1 MPNESRETLV
11 VPTLKCLKVSFS
23 AGGPCRLTGFKWA
36 LLNQKTNLMISDS
49 APSLSACQRD
59 LLNLSLFLLAVLL
72 AGPLQATDFTW
83 TGTTSS
89 DFAVGANWGG
99 TAPSPTGGDV
109 GSPVPWRLNV
119 TGARTLVYAD
129 AQGHT
134 VLSGGS
140 LGRSLFIANGA
151 NGSMFITGGIF
162 ESTSS
167 AADGMVNGANA
178 VGLLGIDGGTYR
190 KITGIGAASTFALFY
205 GGTGN
210 TQATLDINGGSFEVT
225 TLDLQN
231 NVGSSTQAAGV
242 YESVVNLDGG
252 TLSVGTIV
260 RSVVSTGIDAVLNFN
275 GGTLQARQDSATFL
289 ANLAQFTANVQAGGA
304 LIDTQA
310 FNVTIA
316 APLVHDTAL
325 GGTAD
330 GGLTKVG
337 TGALTL
343 AGASTYTGGTFIKN
357 GRLILSSGNDRLP
370 TGTVVTLGDGTTN
383 DSGVLKLDSNSQ
395 RLAGLLTAGTGTG
408 NSVVNGNAT
417 AATLTLS
424 IDVANSFAGVLGG
437 TGANENNFGLT
448 KTGAGV
454 LTLSGTNTYTG
465 ATSILAGTLQ
475 AGAAGG
481 GSVFGVNS
489 AISLADAAGVVLDLN
504 GFNQTVGSLAGGGS
518 TGGQVTL
525 GSATLTLGGSNAPA
539 TFAGII
545 SGAGGALIKTGTGT
559 LNLSGANSYTG
570 LTTVSAGVLVV
581 GSNTALG
588 GTVGGASVA
597 SGASLVLANGV
608 KVTGE
613 SVGIIGSGSNSMGAL
628 QTVAGCAAEWAGVVT
643 IEAGGTRLG
652 AQAGGVLTVSGG
664 IQNGASNNLAI
675 SGEAGTG
682 TVLISGTG
690 NTYTGVTQ
698 IIRGILKLGST
709 NALPT
714 ATVLDV
720 DSLGSAGVND
730 DATFDLNGFNQTIA
744 ALQRTGTGF
753 GTGSSYITNSSSST
767 GATLTVSSTSTTT
780 YSGVIQDGL
789 GVVNLA
795 LSGGGSLT
803 LSGSSTYSGLTTLS
817 GSNTVLVV
825 ASNTALG
832 GTAGGTTVNVGSRVV
847 LANGVTVTGETITIT
862 DNGGNN
868 NGALQTAAGAT
879 AEWAGN
885 VIITGGG
892 ARIGG
897 GVGGTL
903 TVSGVISGSATI
915 LFNRADNATTIL
927 KAVNTYTGD
936 TQMYSSGSVTSSYLI
951 IGVDNAINAASRL
964 SVISTA
970 ATKASTLDLNGH
982 VLTLRGLDSSG
993 NHATGAFLFVANNS
1007 ATAASVLTISDPAA
1021 NTTYFAGI
1029 LKDGISGAGGLSL
1042 VKSGISTQVLIGT
1055 NTFTGSTTVNA
1066 GTLQVGFAVSTYGA
1080 SGSMASTSFILN
1092 GGTFT
1097 IDNTGASNSN
1107 NNRLADTADFAFKGG
1122 SFIYKGSDQ
1131 VATNS
1136 SETIH
1141 NLTLNSGL
1149 KTLSVIFGG
1158 ANTATLTANQ
1168 ITRPAQGGLLLVNG
1182 VNLGKDSLSAA
1193 SVARVFFTV
1202 VPDLVGGA
1210 DALSTGI
1217 NAAAQNTKIVPY
1229 LLGAATVTSGGVG
1242 TAGTTPNTFMTYN
1255 GTTGLRP
1262 LNPTDE
1268 FTQNAIVAGNNTRL
1282 TIDTAIST
1290 TAVINSLILDGASAT
1305 IASGQ
1310 KLTVSSGAILFAS
1323 GNGVGING
1331 GTLDFG
1337 TREGLITINSVG
1349 NTFISSVVTGSA
1361 GVSYYGTGTLVL
1373 APQQNTYTGDTM
1385 LQVALVIPQSSSMG
1399 PAGSPMSGP
1408 FGQGTVIFNDSS
1420 IRATSSYAITIGNNI
1435 QLSADTTV
1443 VSSGTASLDKVLTF
1457 TGNVTLAGGTRTLTQ
1472 SSGANTV
1479 FSGSIGDGG
1488 NNLGLIIAGS
1498 GPSAVVLS
1506 GTSAYTGA
1514 TLVKGSTLQVGA
1526 NGTGTSGTGAVTV
1539 TSGATL
1545 AGSGV
1550 VQGATVMNAG
1560 SVLQPGDVT
1569 TGGTASTT
1577 VTSNNTI
1584 TFTAANTALTVND
1597 GAQIR
1602 LGIASPTLTSNVIS
1616 FSNGLFHYNGH
1627 DYSSALSLFSTESGA
1642 LSTWNTGPSSVSN
1655 HDFIKLTDATGT
1667 LSIGDRAGG
1676 IWGQGSV
1683 VVTSSL
1689 GSVSV
1694 GQVFNLIDWNGAAIS
1709 GNFDVGGLT
1718 FVDASGNAIAGDLD
1732 LAALG
1737 AGFGWD
1743 VSAFQTYGI
1752 IVVVPEPGRACLLL
1766 LGLLGLGLRRRR

>member
-1 MPNESRETLV
+1 
-11 VPTLKCLKVSFS
+11 
-23 AGGPCRLTGFKWA
+23 
-36 LLNQKTNLMISDS
+36 MISDS
-49 APSLSACQRD
+49 APSSSARQRD
-59 LLNLSLFLLAVLL
+59 LRNLSFGLLAVVLL
-72 AGPLQATDFTW
+72 ASPLDAADFSW

-89 DFAVGANWGG
+89 DFTVSTNWLGGA
-99 TAPSPTGGDV
+99 APSPTGGDV
-109 GSPVPWRLNV
+109 AAPVPWRISVQSATN
-119 TGARTLVYAD
+119 TLVYSE

-140 LGRSLFIANGA
+140 SNRSLFIANGT
-151 NGSMFITGGIF
+151 NGSMSITGGIF
-162 ESTSS
+162 ESTST
-167 AADGMVNGANA
+167 AADGMVNSTNA
-178 VGLLGIDGGTYR
+178 VGLLSIDGGIYR
-190 KITGIGAASTFALFY
+190 KTTGTGGQSTFAVFY
-205 GGTGN
+205 GGSGN
-210 TQATLDINGGSFEVT
+210 TQATLDINSGSFEVT

-231 NVGSSTQAAGV
+231 ITASSTQAAGV
-242 YESVVNLDGG
+242 YESRVNLDGG

-260 RSVVSTGIDAVLNFN
+260 RTVTSAGIDAALNFN
-275 GGTLQARQDSATFL
+275 GGTLQARQNSTSFL
-289 ANLAQFTANVQAGGA
+289 ANLGQFTAIVQAGGA
-304 LIDTQA
+304 KIDTQT

-316 APLVHDTAL
+316 APLVHDVAL

-330 GGLTKVG
+330 GGLTKIG

-343 AGASTYTGGTFIKN
+343 SGASTYTGGTFIKN
-357 GRLILSSGNDRLP
+357 GMLILSAGNDRLP
-370 TGTVVTLGDGTTN
+370 TGTVVTLGDGSTN

-395 RLAGLLTAGTGTG
+395 TLAGLLTAGAGTG
-408 NSVVNGNAT
+408 NSVVNGNVT

-424 IDVANSFAGVLGG
+424 INVSNIFGGVLGG
-437 TGANENNFGLT
+437 AGTNENNFGLT

-465 ATSILAGTLQ
+465 ATNILAGTLQ

-481 GSVFGVNS
+481 GTVFGVNS
-489 AISLADAAGVVLDLN
+489 AITLADAAGVVLDLN
-504 GFNQTVGSLAGGGS
+504 GFSQTVASLAGGGS

-525 GSATLTLGGSNAPA
+525 GGATLTLGGSNAST

-545 SGAGGALIKTGTGT
+545 SGAGGTLIKTGTGT
-559 LNLSGANSYTG
+559 LTLSGANTYTG
-570 LTTVSAGVLVV
+570 LTTLSAGILTV

-588 GTVGGASVA
+588 GTAGGTSVA
-597 SGASLVLANGV
+597 TGATLVLANGI

-613 SVGIIGSGSNSMGAL
+613 TVGISGSGGNSMGAL
-628 QTVAGCAAEWAGVVT
+628 QTVAGGAAEWAGVVT

-664 IQNGASNNLAI
+664 IQNGASNILAI
-675 SGEAGTG
+675 SGESGTG
-682 TVLISGTG
+682 TVLISGAG
-690 NTYTGVTQ
+690 NTYTGATQ

-714 ATVLDV
+714 TTVLDV

-744 ALQRTGTGF
+744 ALQRTGANF
-753 GTGSSYITNSSSST
+753 GTGSSYITNSSTT
-767 GATLTVSSTSTTT
+767 GATLTVSGTSTTS
-780 YSGVIQDGL
+780 YNGVIQNGA
-789 GVVNLA
+789 GVVSLT

-803 LSGSSTYSGLTTLS
+803 LGGANTYTGITTLS
-817 GSNTVLVV
+817 GANTELVV

-832 GTAGGTTVNVGSRVV
+832 GTAGGTNVGSGARVV
-847 LANGVTVTGETITIT
+847 LANGVIVTGETITIT
-862 DNGGNN
+862 STGGNN
-868 NGALQTAAGAT
+868 NGALQTASGAT

-885 VIITGGG
+885 IIVTGAD

-903 TVSGVISGSATI
+903 KVSGVISGSATI
-915 LFNRADNATTIL
+915 LFSRGDNSTTIL
-927 KAVNTYTGD
+927 NAVNTYTGD
-936 TQMYSSGSVTSSYLI
+936 TQLFSNGSATGSYLI

-964 SVISTA
+964 SVIGTV
-970 ATKASTLDLNGH
+970 ASKPITLDLNSH
-982 VLTLRGLDSSG
+982 VLTLRALDTSG
-993 NHATGAFLFVANNS
+993 NHASGAVLSLANNAA
-1007 ATAASVLTISDPAA
+1007 ATASVLTISDPAA
-1021 NTTYFAGI
+1021 NTTYFTGT
-1029 LKDGISGAGGLSL
+1029 LKDGTSGAGGLSL
-1042 VKSGISTQVLIGT
+1042 VKSGNNIQVLIAA
-1055 NTFTGSTTVNA
+1055 NTYTGSTTINA
-1066 GTLQVGFAVSTYGA
+1066 GTLQVGGAVSTYGA
-1080 SGSMASTSFILN
+1080 SGSLASTSFTLN

-1097 IDNTGASNSN
+1097 IDNTGASNNN
-1107 NNRLADTADFAFKGG
+1107 NNRLSDAADFAFKGG

-1131 VATNS
+1131 AATNS

-1141 NLTLNSGL
+1141 KLTLNSGS
-1149 KTLSVIFGG
+1149 KILSVIFGG
-1158 ANTATLTANQ
+1158 TNVATLTANQ

-1182 VNLGKDSLSAA
+1182 VNLGMDSLSTA

-1202 VPDLVGGA
+1202 TPDLVGGT

-1229 LLGAATVTSGGVG
+1229 LLGAATPTSGGLG
-1242 TAGTTPNTFMTYN
+1242 TASATPNTFMTYN
-1255 GTTGLRP
+1255 ATTGLRP

-1268 FTQNAIVAGNNTRL
+1268 FTQNAFVSGNNTR
-1282 TIDTAIST
+1282 ITAATSLST
-1290 TAVINSLILDGASAT
+1290 TTAINSLIIDGGSAAITAT

-1310 KLTVSSGAILFAS
+1310 TLTVSSGAILFAT
-1323 GNGVGING
+1323 GNGNAING

-1337 TREGLITINSVG
+1337 SREGLITINSIG
-1349 NTFISSVVTGSA
+1349 NTFISSVVAGSA

-1373 APQQNTYTGDTM
+1373 ATQQNTYTGDTM
-1385 LQVALVIPQSSSMG
+1385 LQVALVIPQSSSTG
-1399 PAGSPMSGP
+1399 PAGAPTTGP
-1408 FGQGTVIFNDSS
+1408 FGQGTVIFNGSS
-1420 IRATSSYAITIGNNI
+1420 MRATSSYVITIGNNI
-1435 QLSADTTV
+1435 QFNADTTF
-1443 VSSGTASLDKVLTF
+1443 VSSGDFSLDKVLTF

-1472 SSGANTV
+1472 NSGANTV
-1479 FSGSIGDGG
+1479 FSGAIGDGG
-1488 NNLGLIIAGS
+1488 NNLGLTIAGS

-1506 GTSAYTGA
+1506 GTSTYTGA
-1514 TLVKGSTLQVGA
+1514 TQVNGSTLQVGS

-1539 TSGATL
+1539 ASGATL

-1569 TGGTASTT
+1569 TGGTTSTT
-1577 VTSNNTI
+1577 VTSNNTL

-1602 LGIASPTLTSNVIS
+1602 LGISSPSLTSNVIS
-1616 FSNGLFHYNGH
+1616 FSGGMYHYNGN
-1627 DYSSALSLFSTESGA
+1627 DYGSALALFSNESGA
-1642 LSTWNTGPSSVSN
+1642 LSIWNTNPSNVSN

-1667 LSIGDRAGG
+1667 LSIGDRAGVA
-1676 IWGQGSV
+1676 WGQGSV
-1683 VVTSSL
+1683 VVNGSLSS
-1689 GSVSV
+1689 VAV

-1709 GNFDVGGLT
+1709 GNFDAGGLT

-1737 AGFGWD
+1737 SGFGWD

-1766 LGLLGLGLRRRR
+1766 LGLLGLSLRRRR

>member
-1 MPNESRETLV
+1 M
-11 VPTLKCLKVSFS
+11 
-23 AGGPCRLTGFKWA
+23 
-36 LLNQKTNLMISDS
+36 
-49 APSLSACQRD
+49 
-59 LLNLSLFLLAVLL
+59 
-72 AGPLQATDFTW
+72 
-83 TGTTSS
+83 
-89 DFAVGANWGG
+89 
-99 TAPSPTGGDV
+99 
-109 GSPVPWRLNV
+109 
-119 TGARTLVYAD
+119 
-129 AQGHT
+129 
-134 VLSGGS
+134 
-140 LGRSLFIANGA
+140 
-151 NGSMFITGGIF
+151 
-162 ESTSS
+162 
-167 AADGMVNGANA
+167 
-178 VGLLGIDGGTYR
+178 
-190 KITGIGAASTFALFY
+190 
-205 GGTGN
+205 
-210 TQATLDINGGSFEVT
+210 
-225 TLDLQN
+225 
-231 NVGSSTQAAGV
+231 
-242 YESVVNLDGG
+242 
-252 TLSVGTIV
+252 
-260 RSVVSTGIDAVLNFN
+260 
-275 GGTLQARQDSATFL
+275 
-289 ANLAQFTANVQAGGA
+289 
-304 LIDTQA
+304 
-310 FNVTIA
+310 
-316 APLVHDTAL
+316 
-325 GGTAD
+325 
-330 GGLTKVG
+330 
-337 TGALTL
+337 
-343 AGASTYTGGTFIKN
+343 
-357 GRLILSSGNDRLP
+357 
-370 TGTVVTLGDGTTN
+370 
-383 DSGVLKLDSNSQ
+383 
-395 RLAGLLTAGTGTG
+395 
-408 NSVVNGNAT
+408 
-417 AATLTLS
+417 
-424 IDVANSFAGVLGG
+424 
-437 TGANENNFGLT
+437 
-448 KTGAGV
+448 
-454 LTLSGTNTYTG
+454 
-465 ATSILAGTLQ
+465 
-475 AGAAGG
+475 
-481 GSVFGVNS
+481 
-489 AISLADAAGVVLDLN
+489 
-504 GFNQTVGSLAGGGS
+504 
-518 TGGQVTL
+518 
-525 GSATLTLGGSNAPA
+525 
-539 TFAGII
+539 
-545 SGAGGALIKTGTGT
+545 
-559 LNLSGANSYTG
+559 
-570 LTTVSAGVLVV
+570 
-581 GSNTALG
+581 
-588 GTVGGASVA
+588 
-597 SGASLVLANGV
+597 
-608 KVTGE
+608 
-613 SVGIIGSGSNSMGAL
+613 
-628 QTVAGCAAEWAGVVT
+628 
-643 IEAGGTRLG
+643 
-652 AQAGGVLTVSGG
+652 
-664 IQNGASNNLAI
+664 
-675 SGEAGTG
+675 
-682 TVLISGTG
+682 
-690 NTYTGVTQ
+690 
-698 IIRGILKLGST
+698 
-709 NALPT
+709 
-714 ATVLDV
+714 
-720 DSLGSAGVND
+720 
-730 DATFDLNGFNQTIA
+730 
-744 ALQRTGTGF
+744 
-753 GTGSSYITNSSSST
+753 
-767 GATLTVSSTSTTT
+767 
-780 YSGVIQDGL
+780 
-789 GVVNLA
+789 
-795 LSGGGSLT
+795 
-803 LSGSSTYSGLTTLS
+803 
-817 GSNTVLVV
+817 
-825 ASNTALG
+825 
-832 GTAGGTTVNVGSRVV
+832 NVGSRVV

-868 NGALQTAAGAT
+868 NGALQTVAGAT

-903 TVSGVISGSATI
+903 TVSGFISGSATI

-1029 LKDGISGAGGLSL
+1029 LKDGTSGAGGLSL

-1080 SGSMASTSFILN
+1080 SGSLASTSFILN

-1107 NNRLADTADFAFKGG
+1107 NNRLADAADFAFKGG

-1282 TIDTAIST
+1282 TTDTAIST

-1349 NTFISSVVTGSA
+1349 NTFISSVVTSSA

-1373 APQQNTYTGDTM
+1373 ATQQNIYTGDTM
-1385 LQVALVIPQSSSMG
+1385 LQVTLVIPQSSSMG
-1399 PAGSPMSGP
+1399 PAGSPTSGP
-1408 FGQGTVIFNDSS
+1408 FGQGTVIFNGSS

-1457 TGNVTLAGGTRTLTQ
+1457 TGNVTLAGGTRILTQ

-1514 TLVKGSTLQVGA
+1514 TQVKGSTLQVGA

-1616 FSNGLFHYNGH
+1616 FSNGQFHYNGH
-1627 DYSSALSLFSTESGA
+1627 DYSSALSLFTTESGA

>member
-1 MPNESRETLV
+1 MPNEWREALV

-23 AGGPCRLTGFKWA
+23 DGGPCRLTGFEWA

-49 APSLSACQRD
+49 APSLSARQRD

-72 AGPLQATDFTW
+72 AGPLHATDFTW

-151 NGSMFITGGIF
+151 NGSMSITGGIF

-178 VGLLGIDGGTYR
+178 VGLLSIDGGTYR

-210 TQATLDINGGSFEVT
+210 TQATLDINSGSFEVT

-242 YESVVNLDGG
+242 YESGVNLDGG

-343 AGASTYTGGTFIKN
+343 AGASTYTGGTLIKN

-395 RLAGLLTAGTGTG
+395 RLAGLLTAGTGAG

-525 GSATLTLGGSNAPA
+525 GSATLTLGGSNATA

-559 LNLSGANSYTG
+559 LSLSGTNSYTG

-588 GTVGGASVA
+588 GTVGGTSVA

-628 QTVAGCAAEWAGVVT
+628 QTVAGGAAEWAGVVT

-753 GTGSSYITNSSSST
+753 GTGSSYITNSSST
-767 GATLTVSSTSTTT
+767 GATLSVSSTSTTT

-803 LSGSSTYSGLTTLS
+803 LSGSNTYSGLTTLS
-817 GSNTVLVV
+817 GANTVLVV

-885 VIITGGG
+885 IIITGGG

-936 TQMYSSGSVTSSYLI
+936 TQMYSSGSLTSSYLI

-1007 ATAASVLTISDPAA
+1007 ATAASVFTISDPAA

-1029 LKDGISGAGGLSL
+1029 LKDGTSGAGGLSL

-1080 SGSMASTSFILN
+1080 SGSLASTSFILN
-1092 GGTFT
+1092 GGTLS
-1097 IDNTGASNSN
+1097 IDNTGASNN
-1107 NNRLADTADFAFKGG
+1107 NANRLADSADFTFKGG

-1158 ANTATLTANQ
+1158 TNTATLTANQ
-1168 ITRPAQGGLLLVNG
+1168 VTRPAQGGLLLVNG

-1229 LLGAATVTSGGVG
+1229 LLGAATVASGGVG
-1242 TAGTTPNTFMTYN
+1242 TASATPNTFMTYN

-1373 APQQNTYTGDTM
+1373 ATQQNIYTGDTM

-1399 PAGSPMSGP
+1399 PAGSPTSGP
-1408 FGQGTVIFNDSS
+1408 FGQGTVIFNGSS

-1514 TLVKGSTLQVGA
+1514 TQVKGSTLQVGA

-1602 LGIASPTLTSNVIS
+1602 LGIASPTQTSNAIS

-1627 DYSSALSLFSTESGA
+1627 DYSSALSLLTTESGA

-1655 HDFIKLTDATGT
+1655 HDFIKLTDAAGA

-1676 IWGQGSV
+1676 AWGQGSV

-1689 GSVSV
+1689 GSVYV

>member
-1 MPNESRETLV
+1 
-11 VPTLKCLKVSFS
+11 
-23 AGGPCRLTGFKWA
+23 
-36 LLNQKTNLMISDS
+36 MIRDS
-49 APSLSACQRD
+49 APPLSARQRD
-59 LLNLSLFLLAVLL
+59 LRTYLLCLLAAWL
-72 AGPLQATDFTW
+72 ACPLNATDFTW

-89 DFAVGANWGG
+89 DFAVGSNWTGG
-99 TAPSPTGGDV
+99 VAPSPTGGDV
-109 GSPVPWRLNV
+109 ASPVPWRISVGGTN
-119 TGARTLVYAD
+119 TLVYSA

-134 VLSGGS
+134 VLSGGGS
-140 LGRSLFIANGA
+140 NRALFIANGT
-151 NGSMFITGGIF
+151 NGSMSITGGIF

-167 AADGMVNGANA
+167 AADGMVNGPNA
-178 VGLLGIDGGTYR
+178 VGLLSIDGGTYR
-190 KITGIGAASTFALFY
+190 KTTGTGAQSTFALFY

-210 TQATLDINGGSFEVT
+210 AQATLDINSGSFEVT

-252 TLSVGTIV
+252 TLSVGTIL
-260 RSVVSTGIDAVLNFN
+260 RSVTSAGIDAVLNFN
-275 GGTLQARQDSATFL
+275 GGTLQARQDSTTFL
-289 ANLAQFTANVQAGGA
+289 ANLGQFTANVQAGGA
-304 LIDTQA
+304 VVDTQT
-310 FNVTIA
+310 FSVTIA

-325 GGTAD
+325 GGTLD

-337 TGALTL
+337 AGTLTVS
-343 AGASTYTGGTFIKN
+343 AASTYTGGTFIKN
-357 GRLILSSGNDRLP
+357 GTLALGGGNDRLP
-370 TGTVVTLGDGTTN
+370 TGTIVTLGDGITN
-383 DSGVLKLDSNSQ
+383 DSAVLKLNSSSQ
-395 RLAGLLTAGTGTG
+395 TLAGLLTAGTGTG
-408 NSVVNGNAT
+408 NSVVNGSAT

-424 IDVANSFAGVLGG
+424 VGGSNIFGGVLGG
-437 TGANENNFGLT
+437 AGINENNFGLT

-454 LTLSGTNTYTG
+454 LTLSATNTYTG
-465 ATSILAGTLQ
+465 ATTILAGTLQ

-481 GSVFGVNS
+481 GSVFGLNS
-489 AISLADAAGVVLDLN
+489 AITLADAAGVVLDLN

-525 GSATLTLGGSNAPA
+525 GSATLTLGGNNAST

-559 LNLSGANSYTG
+559 LTLSGANTYTG
-570 LTTVSAGVLVV
+570 LTTVSAGFLLV
-581 GSNTALG
+581 GGNTALG
-588 GTVGGASVA
+588 GTTGGTSVA
-597 SGASLVLANGV
+597 TGASLVLANGV

-613 SVGIIGSGSNSMGAL
+613 TVGISGSGGNSMGAL
-628 QTVAGCAAEWAGVVT
+628 QAAAGGAAEWAGVVT
-643 IEAGGTRLG
+643 IEGGGTRLG

-664 IQNGASNNLAI
+664 IQNGAANNLAI

-682 TVLISGTG
+682 TVLISGSG
-690 NTYTGVTQ
+690 NTYTGITQ
-698 IIRGILKLGST
+698 IIRGILKLGSS

-744 ALQRTGTGF
+744 VLQRTGAGF
-753 GTGSSYITNSSSST
+753 GTGSSYITNSSTT
-767 GATLTVSSTSTTT
+767 GATLTVSSTSITT

-789 GVVNLA
+789 GAVNLA
-795 LSGGGSLT
+795 LNGGGSLT
-803 LSGSSTYSGLTTLS
+803 LAGANTYSGLTTLS
-817 GSNTVLVV
+817 GSNTSLVV
-825 ASNTALG
+825 AGNTALG
-832 GTAGGTTVNVGSRVV
+832 GTAGGTTVGIGSRVV

-885 VIITGGG
+885 IIVTGGG
-892 ARIGG
+892 ARLGG

-903 TVSGVISGSATI
+903 IVSGVISGSSTI
-915 LFNRADNATTIL
+915 LFSRADNSTTIL
-927 KAVNTYTGD
+927 NAVNTYTGD
-936 TQMYSSGSVTSSYLI
+936 TQLFSNGSATGSSLI

-964 SVISTA
+964 SVIGTA
-970 ATKASTLDLNGH
+970 ATKPITLDLNGH
-982 VLTLRGLDSSG
+982 VLTLRGLDTSV
-993 NHATGAFLFVANNS
+993 NHDTGAVLSLANNAA
-1007 ATAASVLTISDPAA
+1007 ATASTLTISDPAA
-1021 NTTYFAGI
+1021 NTTYFTGS
-1029 LKDGISGAGGLSL
+1029 LKDGTSGTGGLSL
-1042 VKSGISTQVLIGT
+1042 VKGGISTQVLIGV
-1055 NTFTGSTTVNA
+1055 NTYTGSTTVNS
-1066 GTLQVGFAVSTYGA
+1066 GTLQVGGAIATYGA
-1080 SGSMASTSFILN
+1080 SGSLASTSFILN
-1092 GGTFT
+1092 GGFLT
-1097 IDNTGASNSN
+1097 IDNTGAANNSS
-1107 NNRLADTADFAFKGG
+1107 NRLADAADFAFKGG

-1131 VATNS
+1131 AATNS
-1136 SETIH
+1136 TETIH

-1158 ANTATLTANQ
+1158 TNTATLNANQ

-1182 VNLGKDSLSAA
+1182 VNLGMDSLSTA

-1202 VPDLVGGA
+1202 VPDLVGGT

-1217 NAAAQNTKIVPY
+1217 NAAAKNTRIVPY

-1242 TAGTTPNTFMTYN
+1242 TASTTPNTFMTYN
-1255 GTTGLRP
+1255 ATTGLRP

-1268 FTQNAIVAGNNTRL
+1268 FTQNAIMAGNNTRL
-1282 TIDTAIST
+1282 TTDTTVST
-1290 TAVINSLILDGASAT
+1290 TTAINSLILDGASAT
-1305 IASGQ
+1305 ISSGQ
-1310 KLTVSSGAILFAS
+1310 KLTVSSGAILFVS

-1337 TREGLITINSVG
+1337 TREGLITINSIG

-1373 APQQNTYTGDTM
+1373 ATQQNTYTGDTM
-1385 LQVALVIPQSSSMG
+1385 LQVALVIPQSSSSG
-1399 PAGSPMSGP
+1399 PAGAPTGGP
-1408 FGQGTVIFNDSS
+1408 FGQGTVIFNGSA
-1420 IRATSSYAITIGNNI
+1420 IRATTSSAITIGNNI

-1472 SSGANTV
+1472 NSGANTV
-1479 FSGSIGDGG
+1479 FSGAIGDGG
-1488 NNLGLIIAGS
+1488 NNLGLTIAGS

-1506 GTSAYTGA
+1506 GTSTYTGA
-1514 TLVKGSTLQVGA
+1514 TQVNGSTLQVGS

-1539 TSGATL
+1539 ASGATL

-1550 VQGATVMNAG
+1550 VQGATMMNAG

-1569 TGGTASTT
+1569 TGGTTSTT
-1577 VTSNNTI
+1577 VTSNNTL

-1597 GAQIR
+1597 GAQIQ
-1602 LGIASPTLTSNVIS
+1602 LGISSPTLTSNVVS

-1627 DYSSALSLFSTESGA
+1627 DYSSALSLFSSESGA
-1642 LSTWNTGPSSVSN
+1642 LTTWNTAPGSAGN

-1667 LSIGDRAGG
+1667 LSIGDRAGAA
-1676 IWGQGSV
+1676 WGLGSV
-1683 VVTSSL
+1683 VVNSSL
-1689 GSVSV
+1689 GGSVAL
-1694 GQVFNLIDWNGAAIS
+1694 GQVFNLIDWNGAAIT
-1709 GNFDVGGLT
+1709 GHFDVGGMT

-1766 LGLLGLGLRRRR
+1766 LGLLGLALRRRR